1 MKLHESYTF
10 HAQQFQQL
18 KNLVAQ
24 GEGLTLEFK
33 RKAAFPD
40 KIVRE
45 MIAFANT
52 KGGILLVGVGDDLSI
67 PGLKYPDDESYV
79 IRQALQKCTPPLPYI
94 ETYIPIGNARTVLQ
108 YEIPESTVKPHA
120 LQVEERRQESYVR
133 VEDKS
138 IKASREVRQIVRR
151 LGEKRDVY
159 FHYGSYEQLLM
170 RYLDEH
176 PSITLQTFM
185 SISGLKKSL
194 ASHKLVLLAIAGV
207 LKVTPHER
215 GDLYS
220 LVLRPG
226 SRSTGT

>member
-10 HAQQFQQL
+10 QAQQYQQL
-18 KNLVAQ
+18 KDLVAQ

-52 KGGILLVGVGDDLSI
+52 RGGILLVGIGDDLSI

-79 IRQALQKCTPPLPYI
+79 IRQALHKCTPPLSYT
-94 ETYIPIGNARTVLQ
+94 ETFIPIGNARTVLQ
-108 YEIPESTVKPHA
+108 YAIAESTVKPHG
-120 LQVEERRQESYVR
+120 LLVDEQRKESYVR

-138 IKASREVRQIVRR
+138 IKASREVREIIRR
-151 LGEKRDVY
+151 LQQKRDVY
-159 FHYGSYEQLLM
+159 FTYGEYERMLM
-170 RYLDEH
+170 QYLDEH

-185 SISGLKKSL
+185 TISGLKKFL
-194 ASHKLVLLAIAGV
+194 ASRKLVLLVVGGV

-220 LVLRPG
+220 LILRPG
-226 SRSTGT
+226 SRLTGT

>member
-10 HAQQFQQL
+10 HAQQYQQL
-18 KNLVAQ
+18 KDLVAR

-52 KGGILLVGVGDDLSI
+52 KGGILLVGIGDDLSI

-79 IRQALQKCTPPLPYI
+79 IRQALQKCTPPLAYT
-94 ETYIPIGNARTVLQ
+94 ETFIPVGNARTVLQ
-108 YEIPESTVKPHA
+108 YEIPESIVKPHGLLVGA
-120 LQVEERRQESYVR
+120 ARKESFVR

-138 IKASREVRQIVRR
+138 IKASREMRQIIRR
-151 LGEKRDVY
+151 LGMKRDVY
-159 FHYGSYEQLLM
+159 FHYGDYEKLLM
-170 RYLDEH
+170 QYLDKH

-185 SISGLKKSL
+185 AISGLKKSQ
-194 ASHKLVLLAIAGV
+194 ASSKLILLTVARV

>member
-10 HAQQFQQL
+10 QAQQFQQL

-67 PGLKYPDDESYV
+67 PGLKYPDDEAYV
-79 IRQALQKCTPPLPYI
+79 IRQALQKCTPPLAYT

-108 YEIPESTVKPHA
+108 YEIAESAQKPHA
-120 LQVEERRQESYVR
+120 VPVGDQRQEAYVR

-151 LGEKRDVY
+151 QQEKRDVY
-159 FHYGSYEQLLM
+159 FQYGNYEQMLM
-170 RYLDEH
+170 QYLDEH
-176 PSITLQTFM
+176 PSITLQTFTT
-185 SISGLKKSL
+185 ISGLKKSM
-194 ASHKLVLLAIAGV
+194 ASHKLVLLALAGV

-220 LVLRPG
+220 RVLRPG

>member
-1 MKLHESYTF
+1 MKLQESHPF
-10 HAQQFQQL
+10 QAQQYQQL

-52 KGGILLVGVGDDLSI
+52 KGGILLVGIGDDLSI
-67 PGLKYPDDESYV
+67 PGLKYPEDESYV
-79 IRQALQKCTPPLPYI
+79 IRQALQKCTPPLSYT
-94 ETYIPIGNARTVLQ
+94 ETFIPIGNARTVLQ
-108 YEIPESTVKPHA
+108 YVISESTVKPHGLLVGA
-120 LQVEERRQESYVR
+120 DRKESFVR

-138 IKASREVRQIVRR
+138 IKASREVREIVRR
-151 LGEKRDVY
+151 LSQQRDIH
-159 FHYGSYEQLLM
+159 FQYGDYEQMLM
-170 RYLDEH
+170 QYLDKH
-176 PSITLQTFM
+176 PSITLQTFVA
-185 SISGLKKSL
+185 ISGLKKSM
-194 ASHKLVLLAIAGV
+194 AARKLVLLTLGGV

>member
-1 MKLHESYTF
+1 MKLQESHPF
-10 HAQQFQQL
+10 QAQQYQQL

-52 KGGILLVGVGDDLSI
+52 KGGILLVGIGDDLSI
-67 PGLKYPDDESYV
+67 PGLKYPEDESYV
-79 IRQALQKCTPPLPYI
+79 IRQALQKCTPPLSYT
-94 ETYIPIGNARTVLQ
+94 ETFIPIGNARTVLQ
-108 YEIPESTVKPHA
+108 YVISESTVKPHGLLVGA
-120 LQVEERRQESYVR
+120 DRKESFVR

-138 IKASREVRQIVRR
+138 IKASREMRQIIRR
-151 LGEKRDVY
+151 LDLKHDVY
-159 FHYGSYEQLLM
+159 FKYGDYEQLLM
-170 RYLDEH
+170 QYLDKH

-185 SISGLKKSL
+185 TISGLKKSQ
-194 ASHKLVLLAIAGV
+194 ASSKLILLTVARV